1 MRLLLDTHTFIW
13 YVTDNSRLSNQV
25 VELINDENNEI
36 LLSIA
41 SLWEIAIKQ
50 NLGKLSFN
58 QPFEI
63 FITQQLNLNDFRL
76 LDIKISHVTVVATL
90 PLHHR
95 DPFDRILMNNVSHLL
110 KSLKTLH
117 HREPFDRILIAQAL
131 AENIPILSAD
141 KIFDAYPIE
150 RLW

>member
-1 MRLLLDTHTFIW
+1 MILLLDTHTFIW
-13 YVTDNSRLSNQV
+13 YVTDNSRVSNQV
-25 VELINDENNEI
+25 LELMNDENNEI

-90 PLHHR
+90 ALHHR
-95 DPFDRILMNNVSHLL
+95 DPFDRIL
-110 KSLKTLH
+110 
-117 HREPFDRILIAQAL
+117 IAQSVV
-131 AENIPILSAD
+131 ENLPILSAD
-141 KIFDAYPIE
+141 KIFDAYPI
-150 RLW
+150 RRIW

>member
-1 MRLLLDTHTFIW
+1 MILLLDTHTFIW

-25 VELINDENNEI
+25 LELINDENNEI

-58 QPFEI
+58 QPLEI
-63 FITQQLNLNDFRL
+63 FITQQLKLNDFRL
-76 LDIKISHVTVVATL
+76 LDIKISHVAVVATL

-95 DPFDRILMNNVSHLL
+95 DPFDRIL
-110 KSLKTLH
+110 
-117 HREPFDRILIAQAL
+117 IAQSIVG
-131 AENIPILSAD
+131 NIPILSAD

>member
-1 MRLLLDTHTFIW
+1 MILLLDTHTFIW
-13 YVTDNSRLSNQV
+13 YVTDNSKLSNQV
-25 VELINDENNEI
+25 LEFVNYQNNEI

-76 LDIKISHVTVVATL
+76 LDIKISHVAVVATL
-90 PLHHR
+90 TLHHR
-95 DPFDRILMNNVSHLL
+95 D
-110 KSLKTLH
+110 
-117 HREPFDRILIAQAL
+117 PFDRILIAQAL

>member
-1 MRLLLDTHTFIW
+1 MILLLDTHTFIW
-13 YVTDNSRLSNQV
+13 YVTNNSRLSNRV
-25 VELINDENNEI
+25 LELINDQNNEI

-63 FITQQLNLNDFRL
+63 FLTQQLNLNDFRL
-76 LDIKISHVTVVATL
+76 LDIKISHVTVVAAL

-95 DPFDRILMNNVSHLL
+95 DPFDRIL
-110 KSLKTLH
+110 
-117 HREPFDRILIAQAL
+117 IAQSL

>member
-1 MRLLLDTHTFIW
+1 MILLLDTHTFIW

-25 VELINDENNEI
+25 LEFINDENNEI

-58 QPFEI
+58 QSFEI
-63 FITQQLNLNDFRL
+63 FITQQLNLNDFSL

-95 DPFDRILMNNVSHLL
+95 DPFDRIL
-110 KSLKTLH
+110 
-117 HREPFDRILIAQAL
+117 IAQSIV
-131 AENIPILSAD
+131 ENIPILSAD
-141 KIFDAYPIE
+141 KILDAYPIR
-150 RLW
+150 RLL

>member
-1 MRLLLDTHTFIW
+1 MILLLDTHTFIW

-25 VELINDENNEI
+25 LEFINDENNEI

-58 QPFEI
+58 QPFDK

-76 LDIKISHVTVVATL
+76 LDIKISHITVVATL

-95 DPFDRILMNNVSHLL
+95 DPFDRIL
-110 KSLKTLH
+110 
-117 HREPFDRILIAQAL
+117 IAQSVVQ
-131 AENIPILSAD
+131 NIPLLSAD
-141 KIFDAYPIE
+141 KIFDAYPI
-150 RLW
+150 RRVW